1 MFDHNW
7 PLGYDISTKWVKK
20 YIDDNFEGSGFGPY
34 LIGKLPWFLT
44 LDRIIS
50 ACNRVYLVSN
60 QVLITVG
67 DRLGQYDGWYGIRK
81 PGLSVSRMS
90 QKIVFGESICCY
102 LGHPLVMTGSDVF
115 PFPSWKGWKLF
126 LRWISV
132 DVLTKKERV
141 YVMRGIFILM
151 MKISCLH
158 IFTFATNPN
167 IIT

>member
-1 MFDHNW
+1 MD
-7 PLGYDISTKWVKK
+7 
-20 YIDDNFEGSGFGPY
+20 
-34 LIGKLPWFLT
+34 KLPWFLT
-44 LDRIIS
+44 HWTDHH
-50 ACNRVYLVSN
+50 CM
-60 QVLITVG
+60 
-67 DRLGQYDGWYGIRK
+67 W
-81 PGLSVSRMS
+81 PGLFSVQSGSYNSRGS
-90 QKIVFGESICCY
+90 SWSIWWIILNKKTWSKCLPDVAKLKIVFGESICCY

-151 MKISCLH
+151 MKIICLH